1 MTPAARVGIAALM
14 GLLLTVGPVGSQ
26 PPGHL
31 QPGSDPT
38 VLPGPVLIADRGNDR
53 LVLVDPEGRVLWTF
67 PAPGELPSGETFKVP
82 DDAFYTPDGK
92 QIIVTHEDD
101 FAITLVDPATRRIV
115 WRYGTPGVHGHG
127 PNQLWNPDD
136 ALVLPDG
143 HVLVPD
149 IKNCRI
155 LLIARGAH
163 EPVRT
168 YGADRRPPG
177 GCRHD
182 PPRIFGSPNGA
193 FPMRNGHYLV
203 TEIRGPWISEFDLRT
218 GNVVRAFRPPGV
230 RYPSD
235 TNEIAPGRYLTADYS
250 KPGQL
255 VIFDGAGK
263 ALWRYKPE
271 GADALDRPSLALALP
286 NGHVIANDDYNH
298 RIIVV
303 NPKTNKI
310 VWQYGET
317 RRPGRE
323 PGRLN
328 IPDGVDLAPPHS
340 LLVVHAATM
349 GTP

>member
-1 MTPAARVGIAALM
+1 MRHRLAIAVIVAIALISGM
-14 GLLLTVGPVGSQ
+14 RPLASEQV
-26 PPGHL
+26 GHL
-31 QPGSDPT
+31 QPGSDPS

-67 PAPGELPSGETFKVP
+67 PEPGDLAPGERFKVP

-101 FAITLVDPATRRIV
+101 FTVTLVEPESRRIV

-155 LLIARGAH
+155 LLISKGSQVPARI
-163 EPVRT
+163 
-168 YGADRRPPG
+168 YGASRRPSG

-203 TEIRGPWISEFDLRT
+203 TEIRGAWIDEFDLRT
-218 GNVVRAFRPPGV
+218 GTVLKSFQVPGV

-255 VIFDGAGK
+255 VIFDDKGHVF
-263 ALWRYKPE
+263 WRYQPGGK
-271 GADALDRPSLALALP
+271 DALDRPSLALALP
-286 NGHVIANDDYNH
+286 NGDMIANDDYNH
-298 RIIVV
+298 RVIVV
-303 NPKTNKI
+303 DPKTDRI
-310 VWQYGET
+310 VWQYGAT

-328 IPDGVDLAPPHS
+328 IPDGLDLAPPHS
-340 LLVVHAATM
+340 LLMRHAATM
-349 GTP
+349 GAP